1 MEKGLIQV
9 YTGEGKG
16 KTTAAIGQAVR
27 AVGRGYRVLFVQFF
41 KEEKGSGEITCLKKL
56 GVDTLHQGEESN
68 FIFPEKLSPEEK
80 EALTKKCQS
89 LIERVKNKI
98 RDNSYDLLVLD
109 EVNLAVHWGFLS
121 EEMLINFLNTRSP
134 SLEVVLTGRKASP
147 RLIEIAD
154 LVSQIKKVKHPFDI
168 GVRAR
173 PGIEF

>member
-27 AVGRGYRVLFVQFF
+27 AVGQGYRVLFVQFF

-56 GVDTLHQGEESN
+56 GVDTLHQREESN

-89 LIERVKNKI
+89 LIERVKKQNK
-98 RDNSYDLLVLD
+98 R
-109 EVNLAVHWGFLS
+109 
-121 EEMLINFLNTRSP
+121 
-134 SLEVVLTGRKASP
+134 
-147 RLIEIAD
+147 
-154 LVSQIKKVKHPFDI
+154 
-168 GVRAR
+168 
-173 PGIEF
+173 

>member
-27 AVGRGYRVLFVQFF
+27 AVGQGYRVLFVQFL
-41 KEEKGSGEITCLKKL
+41 KKEKGSGEITCLKKL
-56 GVDTLHQGEESN
+56 GVDTLHQGGESD
-68 FIFPEKLSPEEK
+68 FIFPEKLSPEGKKVLVEK
-80 EALTKKCQS
+80 FQS
-89 LIERVKNKI
+89 LMERVKNKI

-134 SLEVVLTGRKASP
+134 SLEVVLTGRKAP
-147 RLIEIAD
+147 PQLVEIAD
-154 LVSQIKKVKHPFDI
+154 LVSQIKKVKHPFDL